1 MIKIIH
7 SRPTLNFNK
16 MSETTQR
23 VRLARMEAHIEHTGV
38 VQGRALIPPNL
49 TELQFNF
56 PKRALA
62 PRWRW
67 AERQER
73 RELQHTRTQAASWT
87 DLRCACENSRS
98 LVRLTIRINDFP
110 RSGCV

>member
-1 MIKIIH
+1 MPK
-7 SRPTLNFNK
+7 
-16 MSETTQR
+16 TTQR
-23 VRLARMEAHIEHTGV
+23 VRFARMEAHIEHTGV

-73 RELQHTRTQAASWT
+73 RELQHMRTQAASGRT
-87 DLRCACENSRS
+87 CDMCMRELAIVSA
-98 LVRLTIRINDFP
+98 IRINDFP